1 MKTTQLSPRSKK
13 KLMTFFR
20 WIAMLLMVFI
30 SFGPILVVILSAFK
44 LEKEIFTFVPQL
56 LFKPT
61 IENFRELVTKW
72 PDFFKSLKNS
82 LLITLGT
89 SVLTLLLSIPTAYA
103 YSRLTSKKLTR
114 SAILLIVVRMFPPI
128 ITTIPLY
135 PILNKIG
142 MLDTHIVLIMIYTA
156 FQISMSVMIFKTYID
171 SIPTELEEQAQ
182 IDGCSRFKA
191 FRKIM
196 MPLLAPGTVTALIY
210 IILFS
215 WNDFDFAYLMTGTA
229 TVTGPVKIAE
239 LLGIIGQGAMKW
251 GTIFAAS
258 TIQMVPILIIIWI
271 LQGGIIE
278 GYKIGAVKE

>member
-1 MKTTQLSPRSKK
+1 MTTL
-13 KLMTFFR
+13 FR

-56 LFKPT
+56 FFKP
-61 IENFRELVTKW
+61 IIGNFRELITKW

-89 SVLTLLLSIPTAYA
+89 SVLTLLLCIPAAYA
-103 YSRLTSKKLTR
+103 YSRLTSKKLTK
-114 SAILLIVVRMFPPI
+114 SALLLIIVRMFPPI

-171 SIPTELEEQAQ
+171 SIPIELEEQAQ

-229 TVTGPVKIAE
+229 TVTGSVKIAE
-239 LLGIIGQGAMKW
+239 LLGIIGQGAMQW

-258 TIQMVPILIIIWI
+258 TIQMLPVLIIIWI
-271 LQGGIIE
+271 LQRGIIE

>member
-1 MKTTQLSPRSKK
+1 
-13 KLMTFFR
+13 
-20 WIAMLLMVFI
+20 
-30 SFGPILVVILSAFK
+30 
-44 LEKEIFTFVPQL
+44 
-56 LFKPT
+56 
-61 IENFRELVTKW
+61 
-72 PDFFKSLKNS
+72 
-82 LLITLGT
+82 
-89 SVLTLLLSIPTAYA
+89 
-103 YSRLTSKKLTR
+103 
-114 SAILLIVVRMFPPI
+114 MFPPI

-171 SIPTELEEQAQ
+171 SIPIELEEQAQ

-229 TVTGPVKIAE
+229 TVTGSVKIAE
-239 LLGIIGQGAMKW
+239 LLGIIGQGAMQW

-258 TIQMVPILIIIWI
+258 TIQMLPVLIIIWI
-271 LQGGIIE
+271 LQRGIIE